1 MKSIGK
7 RTAVE
12 VLVMIQILMLV
23 IFPPVSADYS
33 LWRITIWSVFAIIS
47 AVVVIISFI
56 SKPHVYKE
64 GTMIVVTFL
73 LLNACSYFV
82 GLKNGIPLKDYI
94 RGILP
99 FLYFLY
105 IYVIEK
111 QGDNK
116 LDYYEKM
123 FEVVAIVHA
132 VKIIFAFFYYDCLR
146 TNVRVTM
153 YVPSFGSLIIII
165 GIICFFGRIVNGKH
179 ETKEYVFSWVG
190 LILCW
195 VSIIITQTKALVI
208 STFFGILIITFLIC
222 RLHSRVQYLRRIS
235 LAILVLIIEMSLI
248 YSTTNLGQRWIN
260 SIIQKVDSVETSVDT
275 TEGITEQTLEQI
287 IVVPSM
293 EGEKEETVNKE
304 SATGEK
310 VVVMDT
316 VRVAE
321 IKYAINTWKTAPIT
335 GKGCGYRWKSDILEN
350 EKPHMYMHNI
360 LAYFLMDYGIFGILW
375 LILFGVIVIK
385 RMVEVYASKP
395 KDSLDQEYISIIMN
409 FSVIASAFLY
419 ANMFAVFRNIDFI
432 FLFSIITGIYFSRC
446 RRIKELIEKKNVSK
460 GEVF

>member
-7 RTAVE
+7 RTVVV
-12 VLVMIQILMLV
+12 VLVMLQILMLV
-23 IFPPVSADYS
+23 IFPPVSAEYS

-64 GTMIVVTFL
+64 GTMIIVAFL
-73 LLNACSYFV
+73 LLNVCSYFV

-123 FEVVAIVHA
+123 FEIVAIAHA

-179 ETKEYVFSWVG
+179 ETKEYVFSWGGV
-190 LILCW
+190 ILCW

-208 STFFGILIITFLIC
+208 STFFGILTITFLVC
-222 RLHSRVQYLRRIS
+222 RLHSRVQYLRRII
-235 LAILVLIIEMSLI
+235 LVILVLIIEMSLI

-260 SIIQKVDSVETSVDT
+260 SIIQKVDSVETVVDT
-275 TEGITEQTLEQI
+275 TEGITEQT
-287 IVVPSM
+287 
-293 EGEKEETVNKE
+293 KE
-304 SATGEK
+304 STTGEK
-310 VVVMDT
+310 VVVKDT

-335 GKGCGYRWKSDILEN
+335 GKGCGYRWKSDIIEN

-385 RMVEVYASKP
+385 RMVEVCTSKP

-432 FLFSIITGIYFSRC
+432 FLFSIITGIYLSRC
-446 RRIKELIEKKNVSK
+446 RRIKELIENKNVSK